1 MKTLALQ
8 KIREKAQLT
17 LSRIKHRAILMNK
30 NKEVCT
36 FETFCE
42 TRRRLE
48 HEFKGYVR
56 AFWDMELLTDEEY
69 ENIMQEFKLAEIKLK
84 AEI

>member
-1 MKTLALQ
+1 MRTLALK

-30 NKEVCT
+30 EVCT

-48 HEFKGYVR
+48 NEFEGYVK

-69 ENIMQEFKLAEIKLK
+69 KNIMHEFKWAEIKLK

>member
-1 MKTLALQ
+1 MRTLALQ

-30 NKEVCT
+30 EICT

-48 HEFKGYVR
+48 HEFEGYVI
-56 AFWDMELLTDEEY
+56 AFLDMELLTVEEY
-69 ENIMQEFKLAEIKLK
+69 ENIISEFKHALIKLK

>member
-1 MKTLALQ
+1 MKTLALK

-30 NKEVCT
+30 EVCT

-48 HEFKGYVR
+48 HEFEGYVK

-69 ENIMQEFKLAEIKLK
+69 KNIMHEFKWAEIKLK